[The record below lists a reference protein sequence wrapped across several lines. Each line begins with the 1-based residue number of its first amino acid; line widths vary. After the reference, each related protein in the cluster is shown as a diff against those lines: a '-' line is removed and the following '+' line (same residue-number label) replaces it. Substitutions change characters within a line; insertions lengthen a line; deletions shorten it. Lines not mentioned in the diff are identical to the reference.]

1 MDSSFLS
8 GWYKDFTD
16 IAGVTYGVNRADA
29 YVSRVDSACKN
40 LENNINNFK
49 GFETSIK
56 QLKGDVLEFHQ
67 SGTFNI
73 NSAINDSSYLTNVD
87 RSHEYASADI
97 ITNWGEEYGLKA
109 LFDGQASAKAQSISH
124 FQRFM
129 EYKSVSGRINLSFE
143 EFITEKGLKPE
154 EILASD
160 PIYSGQM
167 RLIPLDQAEEAIAYL
182 KQQIAKKMLTNPDE
196 VKRYQE
202 TLERI
207 TTKIV
212 APDGTESNP
221 IATKELLEIAEK
233 AKKGAYSAAAD
244 GYSTEQLIDIQ
255 HILDQGVK
263 AGLTAATITL
273 VLKTAP
279 EIFKCIDK
287 CISKGNISEEDLKA
301 VGFAVLGGSTEGF
314 IRGFVSST
322 ITASCEAG
330 LWGEALK
337 SVSPE
342 VIGAMT
348 VIVMNTIKD
357 SFLMAKGTIT
367 EKEFAYNLQRNL
379 FVTACG
385 IGGVALLQTHLP
397 LFPFA
402 YLIGNFVGS
411 LVGSFVFVTYEK
423 AVLSYCVS
431 SGCTFF
437 GLVEQDYKLP
447 DEVLNELGV
456 NLFEYEEY
464 VPYETSF
471 DECQPDFFEPIAYE
485 PTTIDIRILRRGVI
499 SVRQVGYV

>member
-1 MDSSFLS
+1 MGSSFLS
-8 GWYKDFTD
+8 GCYKDFTD
-16 IAGVTYGVNRADA
+16 IAGVTYGTNKADA

-56 QLKGDVLEFHQ
+56 QLKGDVLEFQQ
-67 SGTFNI
+67 SGSFNI
-73 NSAINDSSYLTNVD
+73 DSAINDSPYLTNVD

-97 ITNWGEEYGLKA
+97 KTNWGEEYGLKA
-109 LFDGQASAKAQSISH
+109 LFDGQVSAKAQSISH

-143 EFITEKGLKPE
+143 DFITEKGLNPK
-154 EILASD
+154 EILATD

-167 RLIPLDQAEEAIAYL
+167 RLIPSDQAEEAIAYL
-182 KQQIAKKMLTNPDE
+182 KQQIAKKNLTNPDE

-212 APDGTESNP
+212 APDGTESSP

-233 AKKGAYSAAAD
+233 AKKGEYNAAEY
-244 GYSTEQLIDIQ
+244 GYSPDQLIKIQDI
-255 HILDQGVK
+255 LNQGIK

-301 VGFAVLGGSTEGF
+301 IGFAALDGSTEGF

-322 ITASCEAG
+322 ITTSCKAG
-330 LWGEALK
+330 LCGEALK

-357 SFLMAKGTIT
+357 SFLMVKGTIT
-367 EKEFAYNLQRNL
+367 KDEFTYNLQRNL
-379 FVTACG
+379 FVAACG
-385 IGGVALLQTHLP
+385 VGGGALLQTHLP

-431 SGCTFF
+431 SGSTFF
-437 GLVEQDYKLP
+437 GLVKQDYQLP
-447 DEVLNELGV
+447 EEVLKEIGV
-456 NLFEYEEY
+456 SLFEYEEY
-464 VPYETSF
+464 IPIETSF
-471 DECQPDFFEPIAYE
+471 DIYQPDFYEPIAYE
-485 PTTIDIRILRRGVI
+485 PTTIDIKILRRGVI
-499 SVRQVGYV
+499 GVRQIAYI

>member
-8 GWYKDFTD
+8 GCYKDFTD
-16 IAGVTYGVNRADA
+16 IAGVTYGVNKSDE
-29 YVSRVDSACKN
+29 YVRRVDSACKN
-40 LENNINNFK
+40 LENNINKFK
-49 GFETSIK
+49 GFETNIK
-56 QLKGDVLEFHQ
+56 QLKGDILEFQQ
-67 SGTFNI
+67 SGSFNI
-73 NSAINDSSYLTNVD
+73 NSAIKASSYLTNVD

-109 LFDGQASAKAQSISH
+109 LFDGKASAKAQSVSH

-143 EFITEKGLKPE
+143 EFITEKGLNPE

-167 RLIPLDQAEEAIAYL
+167 RLIPSDQAEEAIAYL

-196 VKRYQE
+196 VKRYQD

-233 AKKGAYSAAAD
+233 AKKGAYSATAD

-287 CISKGNISEEDLKA
+287 CVSKGDISEEDLKA
-301 VGFAVLGGSTEGF
+301 VGFAALGGSTEGF

-330 LWGEALK
+330 LWGEVLK

-357 SFLMAKGTIT
+357 SFLLVKGTIS
-367 EKEFAYNLQRNL
+367 KNEFTYNLQRNL

-385 IGGVALLQTHLP
+385 IGGGALLQGCLP
-397 LFPFA
+397 LMPFA
-402 YLIGNFVGS
+402 YLLGNFIGS
-411 LVGSFVFVTYEK
+411 LVGSFVFIAYDK
-423 AVLSYCVS
+423 AVLSYCIS
-431 SGCTFF
+431 SGSTFF
-437 GLVEQDYKLP
+437 GLVDQDYKLP
-447 DEVLNELGV
+447 DGVLRELGV
-456 NLFEYEEY
+456 SLFEYEKY
-464 VPYETSF
+464 IPYETSF
-471 DECQPDFFEPIAYE
+471 DKFTPIYYK
-485 PTTIDIRILRRGVI
+485 PMTNTPSTIDIKFLRRGVI
-499 SVRQVGYV
+499 GVRQVGYM